1 MFKILLAEDD
11 ENLRKLLKKHLVIN
25 GYEVAECVDG
35 LDASEKFESKHFDLL
50 ITDIMMPRM
59 DGNELV
65 NFIKERKKDFPI
77 IMLTALDTIF
87 DKRKSFESGADDYM
101 TKPVNFE
108 ELILRMSALLRR
120 YNIVNTKVLSHK
132 NTVLD
137 YDKKIVR
144 IDGKEKELTKKEFL
158 LLFKLMSSPDKIF
171 SRAQLLDEIWGF
183 DSYSIERTVDVHITK
198 IREKLN
204 SSDVEVISVRGLGYK
219 AVFK

>member
-25 GYEVAECVDG
+25 GYEVTECVDG